1 MEKKTY
7 QVGATPLLLNGERAE
22 PGDIVELTD
31 KEAAG
36 LAGHVAPAPV
46 SEPAPASEPA
56 PEPEPA
62 VAEPTKTKQGGK
74 K

>member
-36 LAGHVAPAPV
+36 LGDHVSPAAADAASAGDESKAP
-46 SEPAPASEPA
+46 
-56 PEPEPA
+56 
-62 VAEPTKTKQGGK
+62 K
-74 K
+74 KGAKA